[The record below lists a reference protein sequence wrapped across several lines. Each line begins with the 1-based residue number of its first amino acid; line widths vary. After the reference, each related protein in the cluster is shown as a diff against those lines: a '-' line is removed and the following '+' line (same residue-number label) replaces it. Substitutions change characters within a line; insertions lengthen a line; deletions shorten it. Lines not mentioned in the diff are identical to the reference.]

1 MPVDRID
8 GKPHQVHAALVEFRL
23 QLCESAEL
31 RCAHWREVL
40 RVREQHRPAIADPV
54 MEFDFALSGFGF
66 EIRGGSANRKCHV
79 TTSGHSSSGKFA
91 SMNIASG
98 SAWVNREGL
107 FLRVRLR
114 RQKSRSKLDA
124 AIGGKNPVPEAN
136 LAATRC
142 CCRESDGTIV
152 VLSIL
157 PSSRSR
163 MGFAADLAGSR
174 PKIVRSLRS
183 GKFS

>member
-54 MEFDFALSGFGF
+54 MEFDLALSGFGF

-79 TTSGHSSSGKFA
+79 TTSCHSIA
-91 SMNIASG
+91 SMNIGRG
-98 SAWVNREGL
+98 SAWVNRAFEM
-107 FLRVRLR
+107 
-114 RQKSRSKLDA
+114 SK
-124 AIGGKNPVPEAN
+124 P
-136 LAATRC
+136 
-142 CCRESDGTIV
+142 
-152 VLSIL
+152 
-157 PSSRSR
+157 
-163 MGFAADLAGSR
+163 
-174 PKIVRSLRS
+174 
-183 GKFS
+183 FS